1 MRLTALDI
9 HDVRVV
15 AAAAL
20 EPVPGMNVVVGAN
33 AAGKTSLLEAI
44 HILATGRSFAA
55 TRTAR
60 VIRAGAGPL
69 RVVGRV
75 QSGTRGG
82 EHRLGL
88 ERGTAGPARMRVD
101 GRPAERIAELARVL
115 PLVAIHPESHELIAG
130 GPGER
135 RRLLDLGL
143 FHVEPSF
150 HALWQ
155 RYRRA
160 LAQRNVLLRRRAA
173 ERELEPWESEVV
185 RAGVALDALRQQ
197 YVVSLDQ
204 AVQHLAPGLFGE
216 GVALELSYRRGWGDD
231 RSLAE
236 ALTRLRASELEQRVT
251 GVGPHRAE
259 LVLRLDG
266 RDVRQRVS
274 RGQQKLLVYLLRL
287 AQARQLAEAGDG
299 HCVLLL
305 DDLPAELDAERRERV
320 MAAAAGIG
328 AQCFV
333 TALERDAVPT
343 VDGMSRQ
350 VFHVEQGRVS
360 EMVQ

>member
-20 EPVPGMNVVVGAN
+20 EPVAGMNVVVGAN

-60 VIRAGAGPL
+60 VVRAGAGPL

-75 QSGTRGG
+75 QSGGRGG

-88 ERGTAGPARMRVD
+88 ERGTVGPARMRVD
-101 GRPAERIAELARVL
+101 GRPAERIAELARLL

-160 LAQRNVLLRRRAA
+160 LSQRNVLLRRRAA
-173 ERELEPWESEVV
+173 ERELEPWESELA
-185 RAGVALDALRQQ
+185 RTGEALDALRQQ
-197 YVVSLDQ
+197 YVVSLDH
-204 AVQHLAPGLFGE
+204 AVQRLAPGLFGE
-216 GVALELSYRRGWGDD
+216 GVALELSYRRGWGDE
-231 RSLAE
+231 SLAE
-236 ALTRLRASELEQRVT
+236 ALVRLRSRELEQRVT

-259 LVLRLDG
+259 LALRLDG

-320 MAAAAGIG
+320 MMAAAGIG

-333 TALERDAVPT
+333 TALESEAVPSVGLT
-343 VDGMSRQ
+343 SRQ
-350 VFHVEQGRVS
+350 VFHVEQGRVT

>member
-15 AAAAL
+15 AAAAI
-20 EPVPGMNVVVGAN
+20 EPAAGMNVIVGAN

-60 VIRAGAGPL
+60 VVRAGAGPL

-75 QSGTRGG
+75 QAGGRGG

-101 GRPAERIAELARVL
+101 GRPAERIAELARLL

-150 HALWQ
+150 HGLWQ

-160 LAQRNVLLRRRAA
+160 LSQRNVLLRRRAK
-173 ERELEPWESEVV
+173 ERELEPWESELA
-185 RAGVALDALRQQ
+185 RAGEALDDLRRR
-197 YVVSLDQ
+197 YVTSLDR
-204 AVQHLAPGLFGE
+204 AVQALAPGLLGE
-216 GVALELSYRRGWGDD
+216 GVALELSYRRGWAEDS
-231 RSLAE
+231 SLSE
-236 ALTRLRASELEQRVT
+236 ALRRLRARELEQRVT
-251 GVGPHRAE
+251 GAGPHRAE

-320 MAAAAGIG
+320 VTAAAAIG

-333 TALERDAVPT
+333 TALERDAVPAVGAIT
-343 VDGMSRQ
+343 RR
-350 VFHVEQGRVS
+350 VFHVEQGRAT